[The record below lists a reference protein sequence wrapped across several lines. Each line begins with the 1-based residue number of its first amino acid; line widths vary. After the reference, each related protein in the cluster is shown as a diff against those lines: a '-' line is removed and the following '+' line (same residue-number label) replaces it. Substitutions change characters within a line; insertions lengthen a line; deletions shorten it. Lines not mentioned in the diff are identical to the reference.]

1 MHLPFVDGDSERC
14 YLLLLVVESERAVGL
29 AWVRD
34 STLAGGRAMSEVSS
48 GEGAESLAWQ
58 KRAARIEKELQDKI
72 RRGERISK
80 NTHVIHL
87 EQLTFGQRVSDKLA
101 DVAGSWRFI
110 FAFGVVL
117 GVWVLLNTVA
127 LIHHWDKYPYILLNL
142 FLSMLA
148 AIQAPVI
155 MMSQNRQEDR
165 DRIRAE
171 HDYEVNLK
179 AELEIQELNKK
190 LDGLRE
196 GQWEELL
203 TIQKQQ
209 ITLLETQLALLQGG
223 KPT

>member
-1 MHLPFVDGDSERC
+1 
-14 YLLLLVVESERAVGL
+14 
-29 AWVRD
+29 
-34 STLAGGRAMSEVSS
+34 MSKVLSAEPPEV
-48 GEGAESLAWQ
+48 LAWQ
-58 KRAARIEKELQDKI
+58 KKAARIEKELQDKI
-72 RRGERISK
+72 RRGERVSK

-142 FLSMLA
+142 ILSMLA

-165 DRIRAE
+165 DRVRAE
-171 HDYEVNLK
+171 NDYEVNLK
-179 AELEIQELNKK
+179 AELEIQGLVKK

-203 TIQKQQ
+203 AIQKQQ

-223 KPT
+223 KPA

>member
-1 MHLPFVDGDSERC
+1 VLPF
-14 YLLLLVVESERAVGL
+14 LLVVESRCALDL
-29 AWVRD
+29 AR
-34 STLAGGRAMSEVSS
+34 SREISLAGGKAMTE
-48 GEGAESLAWQ
+48 AESSELPEVLSWRKKAV
-58 KRAARIEKELQDKI
+58 RIEKELREKI
-72 RRGERISK
+72 RRGERVSK

-110 FAFGVVL
+110 FSFGLVL
-117 GVWVLLNTVA
+117 GVWVLLNTVV

-171 HDYEVNLK
+171 NDYEVNLK
-179 AELEIQELNKK
+179 AELEVQELNKK

-203 TIQKQQ
+203 AIQKQQ
-209 ITLLETQLALLQGG
+209 IALLETQLALLQGG
-223 KPT
+223 KPA

>member
-1 MHLPFVDGDSERC
+1 M
-14 YLLLLVVESERAVGL
+14 
-29 AWVRD
+29 
-34 STLAGGRAMSEVSS
+34 TEVL
-48 GEGAESLAWQ
+48 GAEPPEVLSWR
-58 KRAARIEKELQDKI
+58 KRAARIEKDVQEKM
-72 RRGERISK
+72 RRGEPVSK
-80 NTHVIHL
+80 NVHILDL

-127 LIHHWDKYPYILLNL
+127 LIHHWDAYPYILLNL

-179 AELEIQELNKK
+179 AELEIQQLRNK

-196 GQWEELL
+196 GQWHNLIA
-203 TIQKQQ
+203 IQNQQ
-209 ITLLETQLALLQGG
+209 IEMLQSQLTLLQSKEG
-223 KPT
+223 

>member
-1 MHLPFVDGDSERC
+1 
-14 YLLLLVVESERAVGL
+14 
-29 AWVRD
+29 
-34 STLAGGRAMSEVSS
+34 
-48 GEGAESLAWQ
+48 
-58 KRAARIEKELQDKI
+58 
-72 RRGERISK
+72 
-80 NTHVIHL
+80 
-87 EQLTFGQRVSDKLA
+87 LTFGQRVSDKLA

-110 FAFGVVL
+110 FAFGVIL

-127 LIHHWDKYPYILLNL
+127 LVHHWDKYPYILLNL

-179 AELEIQELNKK
+179 AELEIQQLGKK

-203 TIQKQQ
+203 AIQKQQ
-209 ITLLETQLALLQGG
+209 ITLLEAQLALLQGG
-223 KPT
+223 KPA

>member
-1 MHLPFVDGDSERC
+1 MLPF
-14 YLLLLVVESERAVGL
+14 LLVVESERASHLSWG
-29 AWVRD
+29 RED
-34 STLAGGRAMSEVSS
+34 TLAGGRAMSKVLSAEPPEV
-48 GEGAESLAWQ
+48 LAWQ
-58 KRAARIEKELQDKI
+58 KKAARIEKELQDKI
-72 RRGERISK
+72 RRGERVSK
-80 NTHVIHL
+80 NTHVLHL

-179 AELEIQELNKK
+179 AELEIQQLSKK
-190 LDGLRE
+190 LDGLRK